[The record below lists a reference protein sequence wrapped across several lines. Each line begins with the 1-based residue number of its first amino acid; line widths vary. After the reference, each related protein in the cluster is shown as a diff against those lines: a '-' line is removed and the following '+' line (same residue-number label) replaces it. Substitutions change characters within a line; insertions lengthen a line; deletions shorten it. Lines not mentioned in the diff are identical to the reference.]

1 MDVNYG
7 EGILDTNVAED
18 FRAKIRAAIEP
29 FVLSGG
35 DKDAIANSLFEI
47 MQQIAAAEVSEYAQ
61 RDAANADRA
70 KSK

>member
-1 MDVNYG
+1 MD
-7 EGILDTNVAED
+7 LNVAED

-29 FVLSGG
+29 FVVSSG
-35 DKDAIANSLFEI
+35 DKDAIAASLFEI

-61 RDAANADRA
+61 RDAANEAKA